1 MAVLLSV
8 CLLILAMP
16 VYGWE
21 EKEEITGKEADNN
34 LITPGNYGGY
44 TAGLKKQ
51 STILQNSINSE
62 EQADMVLRQNVP
74 II

>member
-44 TAGLKKQ
+44 TAGL
-51 STILQNSINSE
+51 NSINSE